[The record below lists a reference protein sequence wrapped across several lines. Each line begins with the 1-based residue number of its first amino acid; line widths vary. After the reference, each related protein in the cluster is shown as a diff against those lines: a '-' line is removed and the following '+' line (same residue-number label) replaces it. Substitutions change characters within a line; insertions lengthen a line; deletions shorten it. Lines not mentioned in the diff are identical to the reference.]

1 MVIRTGDTVLR
12 ADEQGIWQEVFARGV
27 ARIAPPLPAW
37 VWQHLYDALDAF
49 ADFVAA
55 NPEYATVFD
64 TTAKAW
70 QAERGLE
77 FSGYFS
83 PYFRNRIGQAGKDQ
97 KYIFQI
103 CEPYFRY
110 LADRHP
116 RLLALPAFARLADA
130 ALAVL
135 YSLHAAMLPLMSSLR
150 DAHPGLHAAL
160 MQGEVMPPVVLRL
173 LHYRGD
179 GRFFTDPHVDKSAVT
194 VIVNTDDPEDD
205 PCLVFAPSTVGTLL
219 LSEFRPVRKR
229 QDEAIV
235 FLGAAGRE
243 AGLSGCAPAP
253 HAVRPSRVPR
263 TRHSAIFFWL
273 LPGIDLKSFST
284 AVPFVDD
291 LGHSRA
297 GTWPVAS

>member
-1 MVIRTGDTVLR
+1 VTTLTSDNALR
-12 ADEQGIWQEVFARGV
+12 VESVIWQEVFERGV
-27 ARIAPPLPAW
+27 AHIAPPLPRW
-37 VWQHLYDALDAF
+37 VWQRLYDALDAF

-55 NPEYATVFD
+55 NSEYATVFD

-70 QAERGLE
+70 QADRGLE

-83 PYFRNRIGQAGKDQ
+83 PYFRNRVGQAGKDQ

-110 LADRHP
+110 LADQQP
-116 RLLALPAFARLADA
+116 RLLALPTFARLAES
-130 ALAVL
+130 ALATL
-135 YSLHAAMLPLMSSLR
+135 YSLHAAMLPLMRALR
-150 DAHPGLHAAL
+150 AKHPGLHAAL
-160 MQGEVMPPVVLRL
+160 MQDDVMPPVVLRL

-179 GRFFTDPHVDKSAVT
+179 GQFFTDPHVDKSAVT
-194 VIVNTDDPEDD
+194 VIVNTDDPVDD
-205 PCLVFAPSTVGTLL
+205 PCLVFAPSTVGTPL
-219 LSEFRPVRKR
+219 LSEFRAVRKH
-229 QDEAIV
+229 QDEALV

-243 AGLSGCAPAP
+243 AGFSGCAPAP
-253 HAVRPSRVPR
+253 HAVRPARVPR

-273 LPGIDLKSFST
+273 LPGIDLRSFST

-297 GTWPVAS
+297 EFCPVAS